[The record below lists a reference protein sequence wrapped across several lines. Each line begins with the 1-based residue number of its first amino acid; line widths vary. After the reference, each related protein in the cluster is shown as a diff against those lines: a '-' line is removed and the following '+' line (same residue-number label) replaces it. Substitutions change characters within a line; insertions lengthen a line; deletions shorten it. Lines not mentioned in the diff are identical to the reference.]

1 VLSFIYD
8 FYQMIVGNVSLFVQT
23 SKNAL
28 QALTTAIPN
37 MTSFVSDCGFPPIV
51 LALFGLIVGLA
62 LFDKIV
68 EVVS

>member
-1 VLSFIYD
+1 MLSFIYD
-8 FYQMIVGNVSLFVQT
+8 FYQMIAGNVSLFVQT

-28 QALTTAIPN
+28 QALTTAVPN
-37 MTSFVSDCGFPPIV
+37 LTGFVFNCGFPPPV

-62 LFDKIV
+62 LFDKIM

>member
-1 VLSFIYD
+1 MLSFIYD
-8 FYQMIVGNVSLFVQT
+8 FLQMIAGNVSLFVQT
-23 SKNAL
+23 SRNAL

-37 MTSFVSDCGFPPIV
+37 LTGFVSNCGFPPLV

-68 EVVS
+68 KVVS

>member
-1 VLSFIYD
+1 MLSFIYD
-8 FYQMIVGNVSLFVQT
+8 FYQMIAGNVALFVQT

-28 QALTTAIPN
+28 QALTSAVPN
-37 MTSFVSDCGFPPIV
+37 MIGFASECGFPPFV